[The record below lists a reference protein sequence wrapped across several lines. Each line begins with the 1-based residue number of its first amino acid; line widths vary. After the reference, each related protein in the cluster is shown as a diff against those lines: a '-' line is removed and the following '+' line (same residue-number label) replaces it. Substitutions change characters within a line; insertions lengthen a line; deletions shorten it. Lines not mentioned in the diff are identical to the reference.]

1 MPRCLIVYFSQ
12 GGSTAKVAEE
22 IAGEL
27 RGKGYDI
34 DVRSLTQVSPQA
46 VLGYDLVGLG
56 SPVYAFGQPFNVVDL
71 VRSLPDLNGRAA
83 FLFNTYGTYAFDAG
97 TRFAKLVKE
106 KGARVL
112 GYFACHGKGSYLG
125 YAKVGWLFSASH
137 PNQEDL
143 QNARRFALVVAAKA
157 GGQGQHDGDESAG
170 SPAPFIYRL
179 ERFFTN
185 QWLTSRFYSRFFKAD
200 ASLCNRCGLCSR
212 KCPTSNIGQDDSGLP
227 AWGRR
232 CIGCLMCEMNCPKD
246 AIRSPTADWAVI
258 RPLLKYNVKVASADP
273 SLEAARAKHS
283 RGKIVL
289 V

>member
-1 MPRCLIVYFSQ
+1 M
-12 GGSTAKVAEE
+12 A
-22 IAGEL
+22 
-27 RGKGYDI
+27 
-34 DVRSLTQVSPQA
+34 
-46 VLGYDLVGLG
+46 GYDLVGLG

-71 VRSLPDLNGRAA
+71 VRSLPDLNERPV

-97 TRFAKLVKE
+97 TRLVKLVRE
-106 KGARVL
+106 KGASLV

-137 PNQEDL
+137 PTEEDM
-143 QNARRFALVVAAKA
+143 QNARRFALMVAAKA
-157 GGQGQHDGDESAG
+157 GGEPQTGGDEVAG
-170 SPAPFIYRL
+170 SPAPVIYRL

-200 ASLCNRCGLCSR
+200 ASLCNSCGLCSK

-227 AWGRR
+227 VWGRS

-273 SLEAARAKHS
+273 SLESARAKHS

-289 V
+289 L